1 MPTPPKKKPD
11 VRKAPPKKIASKKSP
26 HLKAQTPPKEKVV
39 NAVRVTREEA
49 VANKKA
55 AKMTATKPNKG
66 MVRRAASA
74 TPIYDSVVREKG
86 FDPLG
91 PKKKR

>member
-11 VRKAPPKKIASKKSP
+11 VKKAPAKKAASKKSP
-26 HLKAQTPPKEKVV
+26 NLKAQTPPKNGYSGPIKP
-39 NAVRVTREEA
+39 TS
-49 VANKKA
+49 K
-55 AKMTATKPNKG
+55 TKSNKG

>member
-1 MPTPPKKKPD
+1 MAVGKKIVKPKK
-11 VRKAPPKKIASKKSP
+11 VVKAPY
-26 HLKAQTPPKEKVV
+26 
-39 NAVRVTREEA
+39 
-49 VANKKA
+49 KKA
-55 AKMTATKPNKG
+55 GSK
-66 MVRRAASA
+66 

>member
-11 VRKAPPKKIASKKSP
+11 VKKAPAKKATPKGLSTP
-26 HLKAQTPPKEKVV
+26 LKAQKPPAKS
-39 NAVRVTREEA
+39 
-49 VANKKA
+49 
-55 AKMTATKPNKG
+55 KMTATKPNKG
-66 MVRRAASA
+66 MVKRAASA

-91 PKKKR
+91 PKKRR

>member
-1 MPTPPKKKPD
+1 MPRKNPD
-11 VRKAPPKKIASKKSP
+11 VRKAPPKKTASKGSSTP
-26 HLKAQTPPKEKVV
+26 LKAQTPPKKTAAKPKKVV
-39 NAVRVTREEA
+39 KAPYKRV
-49 VANKKA
+49 
-55 AKMTATKPNKG
+55 
-66 MVRRAASA
+66 ASA